1 MKREL
6 FYIVSVHEYWADVVF
21 ASFDKEEVEGFRKKT
36 IEEEG
41 YYYPEPQ
48 SILVEVPEAQV
59 SGTSVLFFY
68 YKYTYDYML

>member
-48 SILVEVPEAQV
+48 SILVEVPEA
-59 SGTSVLFFY
+59 
-68 YKYTYDYML
+68 